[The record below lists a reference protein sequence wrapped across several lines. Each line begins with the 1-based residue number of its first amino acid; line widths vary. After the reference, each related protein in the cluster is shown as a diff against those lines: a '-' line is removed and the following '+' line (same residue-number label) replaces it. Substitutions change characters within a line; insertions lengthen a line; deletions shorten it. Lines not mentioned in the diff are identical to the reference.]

1 MPYRF
6 TCRSC
11 FDFIYL
17 EEIADVNTLY
27 KCTICDTDNWIDSS
41 WHGLEEIDL
50 KVFAEKPT
58 IPKGIPR
65 NIKSTKSTGTL
76 SKKFRGLETF
86 KMILVFFGA
95 IYTIGI
101 FFALFNI
108 PESAVPVYLL
118 GGGFGLAITWFSINS
133 LSKMIN
139 FLFELDKTKSDK
151 E

>member
-11 FDFIYL
+11 HDFIYL

-41 WHGLEEIDL
+41 WHELEEIDL
-50 KVFAEKPT
+50 NVFAEKPT
-58 IPKGIPR
+58 NPKEIPR

-76 SKKFRGLETF
+76 SEKFRGLETF
-86 KMILVFFGA
+86 KMILVIFGG
-95 IYTIGI
+95 IYTTGF
-101 FFALFNI
+101 FFALIKI

-118 GGGFGLAITWFSINS
+118 GGGFVLAITWFSINS
-133 LSKMIN
+133 LSKIIN